1 MTAGLAKCAKIR
13 HIVRLRQMLRRWR
26 NKARMSANRIPS
38 DVPAGHVAVCVG
50 TGCRRFVVRATYLN
64 HPIFKKLLV
73 QAEEEFGFSNQ
84 GLLTIPCDENLFEEM
99 IRCISRSENGKS
111 DLFVN
116 LEDLQRYC
124 HVGVKNAK
132 LDFWTDSRPLLHSDN
147 SFWWY
152 CNHGMVAFA
161 VGLWGANGIKPRERK
176 CSICSVSP
184 DPTSAKA
191 HNQEA
196 SAPLSTKPIWAEE
209 RKWKKRGLILIV
221 YGGQNG
227 VKFPALVTKMKR
239 AQTLITGFI
248 RAYVTIVNQTPSAG
262 PVGTRDSRCKNG
274 LDPDLDGHWEALLPA
289 EILQPGLFIAF
300 LQVGCELFTGGCHV
314 NHVLHMQRPRLLA
327 MTDPLTTLVNWSGK
341 LGLVFI

>member
-1 MTAGLAKCAKIR
+1 MSAGLAKCAKIR

-84 GLLTIPCDENLFEEM
+84 GPLTIPCDETLFEEM

-147 SFWWY
+147 SFW
-152 CNHGMVAFA
+152 
-161 VGLWGANGIKPRERK
+161 
-176 CSICSVSP
+176 
-184 DPTSAKA
+184 
-191 HNQEA
+191 
-196 SAPLSTKPIWAEE
+196 
-209 RKWKKRGLILIV
+209 
-221 YGGQNG
+221 
-227 VKFPALVTKMKR
+227 
-239 AQTLITGFI
+239 
-248 RAYVTIVNQTPSAG
+248 
-262 PVGTRDSRCKNG
+262 
-274 LDPDLDGHWEALLPA
+274 
-289 EILQPGLFIAF
+289 
-300 LQVGCELFTGGCHV
+300 
-314 NHVLHMQRPRLLA
+314 
-327 MTDPLTTLVNWSGK
+327 
-341 LGLVFI
+341 